1 MDNNNMRIIQS
12 KDGGTYMCH
21 MNGQSFQSGNKEYV
35 EEWRDVQMQDKAEY
49 DTLYNAAVQAYYDDT
64 SFNYKGD

>member
-1 MDNNNMRIIQS
+1 MRIIQS
-12 KDGGTYMCH
+12 KDGSTYMCH

-35 EEWRDVQMQDKAEY
+35 EEWRDKQMENEAEY
-49 DTLYNAAVQAYYDDT
+49 KELLDIATQAYYNDK

>member
-1 MDNNNMRIIQS
+1 
-12 KDGGTYMCH
+12 MCH
-21 MNGQSFQSGNKEYV
+21 MNGQSFQSGNVEYV

-49 DTLYNAAVQAYYDDT
+49 DTLYHAAVQAYYDDT

>member
-1 MDNNNMRIIQS
+1 MRIIQS
-12 KDGGTYMCH
+12 KDGSTYMCH
-21 MNGQSFQSGNKEYV
+21 MNGQSFQSGNVEYV

-49 DTLYNAAVQAYYDDT
+49 DTLYHEAVQAYYDDT